1 VAENETNEALR
12 AHVTRVGFD
21 LTLGK
26 SHIATLVWIDQMLK
40 HRRHIRT
47 VPSGP
52 YRHAFA
58 NSAVGG
64 HGLEDRGLIEHTMP
78 DYKGWR
84 AKGRSSDSYPVH
96 RIWRITKAGR
106 LVIALLKEA
115 GVYQEYLEAL
125 PVALHAVEEAS

>member
-1 VAENETNEALR
+1 MPDEINDALR

-40 HRRHIRT
+40 QRRHIRT
-47 VPSGP
+47 TNAGS
-52 YRHAFA
+52 YRRAFS
-58 NSAVGG
+58 NSAVGS
-64 HGLEDRGLIEHTMP
+64 HGLQDRGLIEHTTP

-84 AKGRSSDSYPVH
+84 AKGHSTDSYPVN
-96 RIWRITKAGR
+96 RIWKITKAGR

-115 GVYQEYLEAL
+115 GIYDEYLDAMPARTLEA
-125 PVALHAVEEAS
+125 VS